1 MNARPSSA
9 PACVALLILAVCVG
23 CSKPQA
29 PDKQPPS
36 TPQAAAESQATEL
49 RDAIQQP
56 LDQAEAVKQATEDA
70 AKAQRAEIDAATGG

>member
-9 PACVALLILAVCVG
+9 SACAALLILSVCIG

-29 PDKQPPS
+29 PDKQPPPA
-36 TPQAAAESQATEL
+36 PQAAAEPRATEL

-70 AKAQRAEIDAATGG
+70 AGAQRAAIDEATGG